1 MYYDSLV
8 QVANSSILAILPD
21 KFTFNHVVENLPVDV
36 TKIVAFTSIFSQ
48 YGETT
53 DPQVFQ
59 IVFNNE

>member
-1 MYYDSLV
+1 
-8 QVANSSILAILPD
+8 VANSSILAILPD
-21 KFTFNHVVENLPVDV
+21 KFAFNHVVENLPVDV
-36 TKIVAFTSIFSQ
+36 TKIVAFIFSQ